1 MFAKFEF
8 KLFPIVIVKFSESI
22 ENDQD
27 FENFINSWKNLYL
40 LKHKFTFIFDTTDVG
55 FPPIKYCYRM
65 SKFIREL
72 RDESTQYLEKSLIIV
87 RNKNVM
93 RLLNLIFYIQ
103 PPVATV
109 LITDDYFEKVYKN
122 INAKNVLNTN
132 INLKNINILNEIK
145 PSYPL
150 LPFL

>member
-1 MFAKFEF
+1 MFAKFDF
-8 KLFPIVIVKFSESI
+8 KSFPIVIVKFGESI
-22 ENDQD
+22 ENDKD
-27 FENFINSWKNLYL
+27 FDNFINSWKNLYL

-55 FPPIKYCYRM
+55 FPHIKYCYRM
-65 SKFIREL
+65 SKFIKEL

-87 RNKNVM
+87 KNKNVM

-103 PPVATV
+103 PPVAPV
-109 LITDDYFEKVYKN
+109 LITDDAFENVKKN
-122 INAKNVLNTN
+122 INAKNVFYTN
-132 INLKNINILNEIK
+132 INLKNINILKEIK

>member
-22 ENDQD
+22 ENDKD
-27 FENFINSWKNLYL
+27 FDNFINSWKNLYF
-40 LKHKFTFIFDTTDVG
+40 LKQKFTFIFDTTDVG
-55 FPPIKYCYRM
+55 FPHIKYCFRM

-72 RDESTQYLEKSLIIV
+72 RDESTQYLQKSLIIV

-103 PPVATV
+103 PPVAPV
-109 LITDDYFEKVYKN
+109 LITEDNFEKVKKN
-122 INAKNVLNTN
+122 INAKSVFNTN
-132 INLKNINILNEIK
+132 INLKNINILKEIE